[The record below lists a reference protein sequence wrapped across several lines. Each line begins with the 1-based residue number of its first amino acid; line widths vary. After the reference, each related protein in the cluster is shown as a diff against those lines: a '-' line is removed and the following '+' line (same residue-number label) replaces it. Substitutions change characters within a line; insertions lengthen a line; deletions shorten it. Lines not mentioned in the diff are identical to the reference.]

1 MLPRALALCGLILT
15 AWVQSASAWD
25 VTSTNRPHTDADFT
39 VREGT
44 WMSVAVSPDGHAI
57 AFDLL
62 GDIYEIPAAG
72 GEARLLHGGAAM
84 QRTPRY
90 SPDGRYLLFVSDAS
104 GSDNLWISNADG
116 SQPRQL
122 THETT
127 QIMTGPAWGAGGALV
142 AGARMYAGADKL
154 HKSEIRLYDLAG
166 GAGQLLVPMP
176 TVGENVHEP
185 QFSPD
190 GRYVYYTQKITP
202 PHQSNIY
209 IDANHKNFAI
219 ERRDVRTADTEE
231 LIGGF
236 GGATTPEPSPD
247 GRYVAFVRRVQDKTV
262 LFRYDIATREQSAIF
277 DRLDRD
283 DQSDFIGQ
291 GNYYPQFGW
300 FPDNRHVAIWA
311 QGKLFKVDMQT
322 AAAAEIPFVV
332 HAHHQL
338 VTPPRFRHDLQPG
351 KVTVRAIREVAY
363 APDGRS
369 VVFQALGHLWRK
381 MLPDG
386 KPTRLTNGESLEFD
400 PVYSR
405 DGRNIAF
412 VEWNDERKAQ
422 LRMVSLDGTRSRTLL
437 ANAGVLRSPAF
448 SHDGTKLLYEISEGD
463 RCLGG
468 HEGAPGLYWMD
479 IRQGQGQVGGRDSAH
494 RIAPPGE
501 APVFSPDDLRAYHT
515 VSTYTDHDLIT
526 TLESVD
532 LLGNNK
538 RIHAAT
544 RDADTSELRIS
555 PNLRWIAFRDRQQYY
570 VVPYREIGSPM
581 PVAADS
587 VEMPVTHLTELG
599 GYALTWSSDSTA
611 VHWLLGPSLYS
622 ANVSNDAGAEI
633 APRETLDVGL
643 SVAPDVPSGTLAFT
657 NARIITMVGEQVI
670 DHGTVVVRGNRITA
684 IGPSDQV
691 VVPADAK
698 VLAVDG
704 KTIMPGLVDMH
715 GHIDNCYYTS
725 SGLMPQKQPS
735 RYADLAYGVTTNYD
749 PYTSELPTYSMS
761 EMTLTG
767 HMVGPRGIDSGFVA
781 YGRTGKPDSAF
792 VPIESFADAQAF
804 MARKHALGGTIV
816 KSYRQPMRSQRQE
829 LIEAGREAGIMVDVE
844 GESHFYNNLT
854 MILDGN
860 TNLQHNMPVPTYY
873 DDVVQLMAHGKV
885 SHTPTLVVLFGETMG
900 ENYLYQTTRSW
911 EDPKVRKFVQVV
923 TSGYSS
929 IATPYGAPPYVRN
942 MTTINVADELWN
954 IGFRSTARS
963 MKRLDE
969 AGVVINSGSHGQV
982 AGLAMHWEMWLLS
995 QGGMSNYHV
1004 LRTGTINGAR
1014 TLALDDQIGS
1024 LEVGKL
1030 ADLLVLDGNP
1040 LEDIH
1045 NTNTVRYTMVNGR
1058 LYDSQSM
1065 NEIGNYDRPRTKFFW
1080 EMQSYRGI
1088 DWNGDWA
1095 HQ

>member
-1 MLPRALALCGLILT
+1 M
-15 AWVQSASAWD
+15 
-25 VTSTNRPHTDADFT
+25 NRPHTDADFT
-39 VREGT
+39 VTEGT
-44 WMSVAVSPDGHAI
+44 WMSVAVSPDGRAI

-72 GEARLLHGGAAM
+72 GDAQLLQGGPAM

-90 SPDGRYLLFVSDAS
+90 SPDGQSLLFLSDAS
-104 GSDNLWISNADG
+104 GSDNLWISKADG
-116 SQPRQL
+116 SQPRQV

-127 QIMTGPAWGAGGALV
+127 QIMTGPAWGAGGTFV
-142 AGARMYAGADKL
+142 AGARLYASADKL
-154 HKSEIRLYDLAG
+154 HNSEIRLYDLAG

-176 TVGENVHEP
+176 TVGENVHEA

-190 GRYVYYTQKITP
+190 GRYVYYTEKITP

-209 IDANHKNFAI
+209 IDANHENFEI
-219 ERRDVRTADTEE
+219 KRREIGSGETEG

-247 GRYVAFVRRVQDKTV
+247 GRYIAFVRRVEAKTV
-262 LFRYDIATREQSAIF
+262 LFRYDIATREQTPLFAG
-277 DRLDRD
+277 LDRD

-300 FPDNRHVAIWA
+300 FPDSRHVAIWGR
-311 QGKLFKVDMQT
+311 GKLFKVDMQT
-322 AAAAEIPFVV
+322 GEAVPIPFTV

-338 VTPPRFRHDLQPG
+338 VVPPRFRHELVPKQI
-351 KVTVRAIREVAY
+351 TVKAIREVAY

-381 MLPDG
+381 TLPGG
-386 KPTRLTNGESLEFD
+386 KPERLTNGSSLEFD
-400 PVYSR
+400 PVYSP
-405 DGRNIAF
+405 DGRSVAF

-422 LRMVSLDGTRSRTLL
+422 LRIESLGHSSRTVV
-437 ANAGVLRSPAF
+437 ASAGVLRSPAF
-448 SHDGTKLLYEISEGD
+448 SRDGTRLLYEISEGD

-468 HEGAPGLYWMD
+468 HDGEPGMYWLD
-479 IRQGQGQVGGRDSAH
+479 LRDGVPH
-494 RIAPPGE
+494 RIAGPGE
-501 APVFSPDDLRAYHT
+501 APMFAPDGQRAYHT

-532 LLGNNK
+532 LSGNNK
-538 RIHAAT
+538 RVHAAT

-555 PNLRWIAFRDRQQYY
+555 PDLHWLAFRDRQQYY
-570 VVPYREIGSPM
+570 LVPYRETGSPLR
-581 PVAADS
+581 VAANS
-587 VEMPVTHLTELG
+587 TEAPVTQLTKLG
-599 GYALTWSSDSTA
+599 GYALTWSSDSK
-611 VHWLLGPSLYS
+611 VLHWLLGPTLYT
-622 ANVSNDAGAEI
+622 ADAREQIVSGATEQ
-633 APRETLDVGL
+633 VGL
-643 SVAPDVPSGTLAFT
+643 VVPPDIPSGTLAFT
-657 NARIITMVGEQVI
+657 HARLITMVGEQVI
-670 DHGTVVVRGNRITA
+670 ENGTVVVRGNRIVA
-684 IGPSDQV
+684 VGPADQV
-691 VVPADAK
+691 AVPADAK
-698 VLAVDG
+698 VVPADG

-761 EMTLTG
+761 EMTETG
-767 HMVGPRGIDSGFVA
+767 DMVGPRGIDSGMVA
-781 YGRTGKPDSAF
+781 YGRPGKADSAYL
-792 VPIESFADAQAF
+792 PIDSVADAQAF
-804 MARKHALGGTIV
+804 MARKNALGGTIV

-829 LIEAGREAGIMVDVE
+829 LIEAGREAGVMVDVE

-911 EDPKVRKFVQVV
+911 EDPKLQKFVQVV

-942 MTTINVADELWN
+942 MTTINVADELWD

-963 MKRLDE
+963 MKKLDD

-1040 LEDIH
+1040 LADIH

-1058 LYDSQSM
+1058 LYDSQTL
-1065 NEIGNYDRPRTKFFW
+1065 NEIGHYNRPRGKFFW
-1080 EMQSYRGI
+1080 ELQSYKGF
-1088 DWNGDWA
+1088 DWNGAWA
-1095 HQ
+1095 YE